1 MNLLWHLWA
10 LPYHS
15 LKASFFWGSREG
27 RPLPNSFTHSR
38 RRYAPCLLLLITL
51 NEKKPCSDLV
61 GDVILGRGRCQLCD
75 IRQALFDD
83 SSLARQGSTVDMF
96 QHPEFP
102 TIASVLWSHFAS
114 GRWGHFGRLSWL
126 GVVKVPSMLEVK
138 VVIICLFRSSS
149 GSMLTRFMENM
160 ALLELR
166 QATLPWDNYTSCLLE
181 IVILFSVFGF

>member
-1 MNLLWHLWA
+1 MNAVDAIATSNIWCNMLEWKTLLWSCW
-10 LPYHS
+10 
-15 LKASFFWGSREG
+15 
-27 RPLPNSFTHSR
+27 
-38 RRYAPCLLLLITL
+38 
-51 NEKKPCSDLV
+51 
-61 GDVILGRGRCQLCD
+61 RCHFGKWKVPVVWC
-75 IRQALFDD
+75 QALFND
-83 SSLARQGSTVDMF
+83 SSLARLGFLGVDMF

-160 ALLELR
+160 ALLIWS
-166 QATLPWDNYTSCLLE
+166 WDKPHCLGITTRVACWRLWFYSRFLVSRVWY
-181 IVILFSVFGF
+181 IRAMSYLMSWLHIHLVTRFLCFGCVL

>member
-1 MNLLWHLWA
+1 MNAVDAIATSNICRCNMLEWKTLLWSCW
-10 LPYHS
+10 
-15 LKASFFWGSREG
+15 
-27 RPLPNSFTHSR
+27 
-38 RRYAPCLLLLITL
+38 
-51 NEKKPCSDLV
+51 
-61 GDVILGRGRCQLCD
+61 RCHFGKWKVPVVWC
-75 IRQALFDD
+75 QALFND
-83 SSLARQGSTVDMF
+83 SSLARLGFLGVDMF

-114 GRWGHFGRLSWL
+114 GLWGHFGRLSWL